1 MARING
7 VNSLTRRRFLGTAA
21 LGTAAAF
28 GLTTISARRAGAALP
43 DFVPAVVIGT
53 GYGAAATALR
63 LGEAGVSTLM
73 LEMGRLW
80 NEPAADGKVFSGMLA
95 PDRRSMWFKERTEA
109 PLASFLWLDIANRDI
124 PRYAGV
130 LDRVHFGDMS
140 VYLGRGVGGGS
151 LVNGAMAVTPRR
163 DYFEEILPAVDADEM
178 YGKYFPRANAALG
191 VNHVDRQWFETCKSY
206 AYARVSRKAAAK
218 VGLGTTFI
226 PSVYDFEYLK
236 REEEGT
242 AARSALGSEVI
253 YGNNHGKRTLDKT
266 YLAAALGT
274 GNVTIQTLHE
284 VREIIRQPD
293 GLYTLV
299 VREIDELGTV
309 LGTKHVSTRYL
320 FLGAGSIGSTELLV
334 RARETGRLPGLNDE
348 VGRGWGTNGNVML
361 GRANHLW
368 DPTGSLQSAMP
379 VLGIDNWSDPEN
391 PVFAEIAP
399 VPAGIETW
407 ASLYLAITKN
417 PERGHFSYDAATD
430 SAKLH
435 WSGAQGQRSID
446 VAKSLFDRI
455 NRANLTVYRHDLFG
469 DTRAFENRFT
479 YHPLG
484 GLVLGK
490 ATDAYGRV
498 RGYENLYVTD
508 GSLIPGSTGVNPFV
522 TITALAERN
531 IERVIA
537 EDRIA

>member
-1 MARING
+1 M
-7 VNSLTRRRFLGTAA
+7 TRRRSLGTAA

-28 GLTTISARRAGAALP
+28 GLTSISARQAGASLP

-73 LEMGRLW
+73 LEMGHLW

-95 PDRRSMWFKERTEA
+95 PDRRSMWFKGRTEA
-109 PLASFLWLDIANRDI
+109 PLASFLWLDLANRDI
-124 PRYAGV
+124 PRYADV

-163 DYFEEILPAVDADEM
+163 NYFEEILTSVDAEEM

-191 VNHVDRQWFETCKSY
+191 VNHVDRQWFETRRSY

-226 PSVYDFEYLK
+226 PSVYDFECLK

-253 YGNNHGKRTLDKT
+253 YGNNHGKRSLDKT

-299 VREIDELGTV
+299 VREIDENGTV
-309 LGTKHVSTRYL
+309 LGTKHVSTR
-320 FLGAGSIGSTELLV
+320 GICSWAPAAS
-334 RARETGRLPGLNDE
+334 ARPNCWCAHGR
-348 VGRGWGTNGNVML
+348 
-361 GRANHLW
+361 
-368 DPTGSLQSAMP
+368 
-379 VLGIDNWSDPEN
+379 
-391 PVFAEIAP
+391 
-399 VPAGIETW
+399 PAGC
-407 ASLYLAITKN
+407 
-417 PERGHFSYDAATD
+417 
-430 SAKLH
+430 
-435 WSGAQGQRSID
+435 RS
-446 VAKSLFDRI
+446 
-455 NRANLTVYRHDLFG
+455 
-469 DTRAFENRFT
+469 
-479 YHPLG
+479 
-484 GLVLGK
+484 
-490 ATDAYGRV
+490 
-498 RGYENLYVTD
+498 
-508 GSLIPGSTGVNPFV
+508 
-522 TITALAERN
+522 
-531 IERVIA
+531 
-537 EDRIA
+537 